1 MKFYKGRIPACGVFC
16 GGCPMYMREE
26 RPCQGADLNRSRCEK
41 CKTFHLCCLEKGITH
56 CFQCTDFPCAKFK
69 GFAKRWLKYGQN
81 FVENQE
87 LLKGMGEV
95 GFLKYYNGKVID
107 YVLLFSQQEDYLAE
121 ETLKKQFFAEK
132 QKGCP

>member
-81 FVENQE
+81 FVESGISFPHFSQNI
-87 LLKGMGEV
+87 
-95 GFLKYYNGKVID
+95 FF
-107 YVLLFSQQEDYLAE
+107 LLFYLLFIIRMIRNRILFSGSK
-121 ETLKKQFFAEK
+121 TTTSSPDHINLHI
-132 QKGCP
+132 

>member
-87 LLKGMGEV
+87 LLKGMGAV

-107 YVLLFSQQEDYLAE
+107 
-121 ETLKKQFFAEK
+121 
-132 QKGCP
+132 

>member
-81 FVENQE
+81 FV
-87 LLKGMGEV
+87 
-95 GFLKYYNGKVID
+95 
-107 YVLLFSQQEDYLAE
+107 
-121 ETLKKQFFAEK
+121 
-132 QKGCP
+132 